1 MEQSLLLIERERGE
15 PRAEG
20 EEGRFLP
27 TLSPPPSRKSFSDV
41 DGRRGTC
48 GPANCHPQQMQT
60 PLTPSLPTQP
70 AKPRLTPNF

>member
-1 MEQSLLLIERERGE
+1 MVAAVDAKREKGSRG

-27 TLSPPPSRKSFSDV
+27 TLSPFCRTSISDV

-48 GPANCHPQQMQT
+48 GPANCHPQQIQT
-60 PLTPSLPTQP
+60 PLTPSPQARP